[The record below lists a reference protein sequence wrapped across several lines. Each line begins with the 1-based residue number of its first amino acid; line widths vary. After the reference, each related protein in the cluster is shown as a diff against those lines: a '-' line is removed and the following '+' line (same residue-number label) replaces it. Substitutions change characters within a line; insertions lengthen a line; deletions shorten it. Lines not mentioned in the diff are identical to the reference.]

1 MSRGVLRLGSHRDV
15 LQVCQTLE
23 GSQMSTPEVIDR
35 PAARS
40 GKGAALLER
49 GAKQLACTHR
59 ITDRELS
66 VLSLLLT
73 DLSLAA
79 IARTLGMGVETV
91 RSHNRSIFLKC
102 GVKSRIALILLVVD
116 MADCTAIA

>member
-1 MSRGVLRLGSHRDV
+1 
-15 LQVCQTLE
+15 
-23 GSQMSTPEVIDR
+23 MSTPEVIDR